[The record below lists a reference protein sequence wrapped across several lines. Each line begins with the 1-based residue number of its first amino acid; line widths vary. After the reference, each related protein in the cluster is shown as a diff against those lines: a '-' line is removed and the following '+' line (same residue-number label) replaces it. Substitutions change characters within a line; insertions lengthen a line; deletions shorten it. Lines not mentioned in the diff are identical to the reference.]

1 MVLVF
6 EDWANRPHRSA
17 KPGEFTAALSDPAT
31 ACSAQTAGVR
41 GPDARPLGCRYA
53 QELDDPYGDDGVGNI
68 AAEGRTLRMLVTG
81 AIAPV
86 VRLAGQYELV
96 DFVSR
101 EPSLEEV
108 FLSEY
113 GTGAAAGADGAAR

>member
-1 MVLVF
+1 
-6 EDWANRPHRSA
+6 
-17 KPGEFTAALSDPAT
+17 
-31 ACSAQTAGVR
+31 
-41 GPDARPLGCRYA
+41 
-53 QELDDPYGDDGVGNI
+53 
-68 AAEGRTLRMLVTG
+68 MLVTG

-113 GTGAAAGADGAAR
+113 GTVPAAAGSNGAAR

>member
-1 MVLVF
+1 VAIIREGRIVRIDTV
-6 EDWANRPHRSA
+6 E
-17 KPGEFTAALSDPAT
+17 
-31 ACSAQTAGVR
+31 GVR
-41 GPDARPLGCRYA
+41 SLAA
-53 QELDDPYGDDGVGNI
+53 HEVELRFAAPVDPSAFAAIEGVTNL

-81 AIAPV
+81 PIAAV
-86 VRLAGQYELV
+86 VRLAGQHDLV

-113 GTGAAAGADGAAR
+113 APAASTAATNGNTPSTPAGTAR